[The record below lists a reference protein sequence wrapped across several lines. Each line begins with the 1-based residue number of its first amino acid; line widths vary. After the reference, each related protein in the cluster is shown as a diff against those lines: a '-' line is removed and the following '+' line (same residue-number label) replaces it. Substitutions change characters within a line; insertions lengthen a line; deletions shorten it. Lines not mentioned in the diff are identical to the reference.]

1 MRRETR
7 PFQPAGSPI
16 VELCALRLGSAVAAG
31 RVPEASARIAAS
43 HLAALQVS
51 VRIGELSPAAAAL
64 QAAEAVE
71 YATGKLET
79 LYG

>member
-7 PFQPAGSPI
+7 QLQPAGSSL
-16 VELCALRLGSAVAAG
+16 VELCQIRLAAAVAAG
-31 RVPEASARIAAS
+31 RVPEASARIATS

-51 VRIGELSPAAAAL
+51 VRIGELSPVQAAL

-71 YATGKLET
+71 YATGTLEV

>member
-7 PFQPAGSPI
+7 PFHPAGSPI
-16 VELCALRLGSAVAAG
+16 VELCAVRLAAAVAAG
-31 RVPEASARIAAS
+31 RVPEGAGRIAQS

-51 VRIGELSPAAAAL
+51 VRIGELSPVDAAL

-71 YATGKLET
+71 YAAGTMEV
-79 LYG
+79 LYV

>member
-1 MRRETR
+1 MRREIR
-7 PFQPAGSPI
+7 PFHTAGSPL
-16 VELCALRLGSAVAAG
+16 VAAVAVG

-51 VRIGELSPAAAAL
+51 VRIGELSPLQAAL

-71 YATGKLET
+71 YATGTLEV
-79 LYG
+79 LYV

>member
-16 VELCALRLGSAVAAG
+16 VELCQLRLDAAIAAG
-31 RVPEASARIAAS
+31 RVPEAAARIAQS

-51 VRIGELSPAAAAL
+51 VRIGEISPVEAAM

-71 YATGKLET
+71 YATGTMEV
-79 LYG
+79 LYA

>member
-7 PFQPAGSPI
+7 PFQPAGSAL
-16 VELCALRLGSAVAAG
+16 VELCEIRLAAAIAAG
-31 RVPEASARIAAS
+31 RVPEASARTATS

-51 VRIGELSPAAAAL
+51 VRIGELSPVEAAL

-71 YATGKLET
+71 YATGTLEV
-79 LYG
+79 LYV